1 MADEQSRKKAVALRY
16 DPGQDPAPRLV
27 AKGQGHI
34 AERIIQI
41 AQEHGVHVQED
52 PDLVELLAA
61 LDLGQL
67 IPEELYAA
75 LAEILAFIYRLN
87 RRAKPSMAR

>member
-1 MADEQSRKKAVALRY
+1 MASEHPRKKAVALRY
-16 DPGQDPAPRLV
+16 DPKQDPAPRVV
-27 AKGQGHI
+27 AKGQGQI
-34 AERIIQI
+34 AEKILQI
-41 AQEHGVHVQED
+41 AREHGVHIHED

-87 RRAKPSMAR
+87 RRAKPYMAR

>member
-1 MADEQSRKKAVALRY
+1 MADQPPRKKAVALRY
-16 DPGQDPAPRLV
+16 DPEQDPAPRLV

-34 AERIIQI
+34 AEKIIQI
-41 AQEHGVHVQED
+41 AKEHGVHIHED

-87 RRAKPSMAR
+87 RRAKPFLAR